1 MTLVS
6 QIITDAYRET
16 NLIPLGATPNTNQM
30 AAGLNSLNRIIS
42 STLGF
47 EVNDELRDLNIGGDV
62 DQTIY
67 TEEWVPDNIR
77 LLLNLTAAASFDLD
91 PAPFD
96 GQRFSIVDVGG
107 NLATFNV
114 TINGNGRRI
123 EDAASVVENTDDLV
137 KTWMYRADTGN
148 WIVIATSEEAD
159 QMPFPE
165 EFDDYFILMLAM
177 RINPNYGQTL
187 APESV
192 NRLSSMRSKIRS
204 RYRKQINFM
213 QADPGLVRYDDF
225 YGWFGNAAFNS
236 GRPWPWQM

>member
-16 NLIPLGATPNTNQM
+16 NLIPLGTTPNTSQM

-91 PAPFD
+91 PMPFD

-107 NLATFNV
+107 NLSTFNV

-148 WIVIATSEEAD
+148 WIVIETSEEAD
-159 QMPFPE
+159 EMPFPE

-177 RINPNYGQTL
+177 RINPNYGQSL

-192 NRLSSMRSKIRS
+192 NRLNSMRSKIRA

-213 QADPGLVRYDDF
+213 QADPGLVRYDDL
-225 YGWFGNAAFNS
+225 YGWFGNTAFNT